1 METGRKKEDLEK
13 LERSGQE
20 KRLDY
25 LLEEFGRDSVY
36 GGSLKV
42 PKEYGEK
49 RRLLRSLMNI
59 RMPGKMEEDIL
70 RVQDQFLREEA
81 REKGIVSLDQIP
93 AAAREGSDHPFAEQ
107 ISVWQGDI
115 TRLKTDAIVNAANSQ
130 MLGCFVPCHGC
141 IDNAIH
147 SAAGIQ
153 LREDCC
159 HYMNRMRMRYGRQY
173 EEPVG
178 QAVLTEGY
186 NLPAGYVIHTVGPIV
201 FGRLTER
208 EKRQLQSCYEN
219 ILKCC
224 EEHGIRS
231 VAFCC
236 ISTGE
241 FHFPNDQAARIAVES
256 VTSFLNRKGRA
267 FDRIVFNVFKDVDR
281 ELYRKLLGIKVTV
294 QPSNVPRGVTLHSQR
309 DPEICGRQAAKIAAC
324 VHAFVTVK
332 PEG

>member
-93 AAAREGSDHPFAEQ
+93 AAAKEGSDHPFAEQ

-141 IDNAIH
+141 IDNAIPH
-147 SAAGIQ
+147 SITQGFTWSSKI
-153 LREDCC
+153 ECC
-159 HYMNRMRMRYGRQY
+159 C
-173 EEPVG
+173 
-178 QAVLTEGY
+178 T
-186 NLPAGYVIHTVGPIV
+186 
-201 FGRLTER
+201 
-208 EKRQLQSCYEN
+208 
-219 ILKCC
+219 
-224 EEHGIRS
+224 
-231 VAFCC
+231 
-236 ISTGE
+236 
-241 FHFPNDQAARIAVES
+241 
-256 VTSFLNRKGRA
+256 
-267 FDRIVFNVFKDVDR
+267 
-281 ELYRKLLGIKVTV
+281 
-294 QPSNVPRGVTLHSQR
+294 
-309 DPEICGRQAAKIAAC
+309 
-324 VHAFVTVK
+324 
-332 PEG
+332 